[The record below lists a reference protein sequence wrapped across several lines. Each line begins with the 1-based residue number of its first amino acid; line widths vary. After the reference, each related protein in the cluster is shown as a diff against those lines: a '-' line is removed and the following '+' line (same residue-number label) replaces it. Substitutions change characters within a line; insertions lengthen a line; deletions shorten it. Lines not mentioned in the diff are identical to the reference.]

1 MWICIDGRH
10 PLPVLATRSES
21 GRTRRHHSR
30 LCHRSLSCFQD
41 SGPGRSTRWARVL
54 EFHDQRPILIPH
66 DDNPFLVKW
75 NRNGPNLLI
84 FRNMMAMRRSLPRFD
99 RRQTSVR
106 LGRAFPGYPGNMTAN
121 GIVSAILIGVLVGTL
136 GRLILPGRQNIG
148 VVSTVAIG
156 ILAALGGTWIAR
168 ELNIDERAPASFNW
182 DAVGWHA
189 TWSWAELGV
198 QVLVAIV
205 VIALATALTNTSIAH
220 RDGQPRTKRRRRSRA
235 G

>member
-1 MWICIDGRH
+1 
-10 PLPVLATRSES
+10 
-21 GRTRRHHSR
+21 
-30 LCHRSLSCFQD
+30 
-41 SGPGRSTRWARVL
+41 
-54 EFHDQRPILIPH
+54 
-66 DDNPFLVKW
+66 
-75 NRNGPNLLI
+75 
-84 FRNMMAMRRSLPRFD
+84 
-99 RRQTSVR
+99 
-106 LGRAFPGYPGNMTAN
+106 MTAN

-168 ELNIDERAPASFNW
+168 QLSIDDRAPASFNW

-205 VIALATALTNTSIAH
+205 VIALAAALTNTGIAH
-220 RDGQPRTKRRRRSRA
+220 DSRDTPRRRRRSKARA
-235 G
+235 D